1 MTNAK
6 NLSRTTKMKDAI
18 ITDIETKVQ
27 FCPHTHKDFIRL
39 SILIEEK
46 AQHAISASTLKRVW
60 GHSQKH
66 NAPSLHTLNILS
78 NFLNFAD
85 YRQYCKHKEG
95 IHARSFINILQ
106 TCDLTRGDEL
116 ELSWLPNRHLMLRYM
131 GDKLFRVVASENG
144 SLNVGDTVSTLYF
157 VEGEAITFT
166 QISSSGTSPVVY
178 IAGKIS
184 GIHFSPI
191 NSDLEFTSP
200 LPLIVD

>member
-18 ITDIETKVQ
+18 IADIETKVQ

-60 GHSQKH
+60 GHSQEH
-66 NAPSLHTLNILS
+66 NTPSLHTLNILS

-116 ELSWLPNRHLMLRYM
+116 ELSWLPNRHLILRYM

-144 SLNVGDTVSTLYF
+144 SLNVGDT
-157 VEGEAITFT
+157 GR
-166 QISSSGTSPVVY
+166 
-178 IAGKIS
+178 
-184 GIHFSPI
+184 
-191 NSDLEFTSP
+191 
-200 LPLIVD
+200 